1 MTLAA
6 ILIPARLNSK
16 RLPGKPLVQLDGKP
30 MIERVVSA
38 CVKTGLHTFV
48 LTDDI
53 EVYNHV
59 ERSSTALPIFTD
71 KDYANG
77 TERCAD
83 SISLKQ
89 LKSYHAFINVQGDM
103 PDVTPGM
110 IRTLQSS
117 KHELATLF
125 TDMPPSL
132 QKDKNTVKL
141 VKAGDQVIDF
151 VRGVPA
157 IGYGHHH
164 LGMYKY
170 SRKLL
175 SKYLN
180 LQIPPEEKS
189 QGLEQLRWLR
199 SGYNLGCV
207 YTKFNGTEINT
218 KDDVRR
224 WHDNRG

>member
-6 ILIPARLNSK
+6 ILIPARLHST
-16 RLPGKPLVQLDGKP
+16 RLPGKPLVQLDSKP
-30 MIERVVSA
+30 MIERVVDT

-48 LTDDI
+48 LTDSTEI
-53 EVYNHV
+53 YNHV
-59 ERSSTALPIFTD
+59 EQTSTALPIFTD

-83 SISLKQ
+83 SISVRQ
-89 LKSYHAFINVQGDM
+89 LKSYHTFINVQGDM
-103 PDVTPGM
+103 PDVTPKM

-125 TDMPPSL
+125 TTMPPHL
-132 QKDKNTVKL
+132 QKNPNVVKL
-141 VKAGDQVIDF
+141 VKAGDQAIDF
-151 VRGVPA
+151 VRGVPT

-164 LGMYKY
+164 LGMYKF
-170 SRKLL
+170 SRKIL
-175 SKYLN
+175 SKYLS

-189 QGLEQLRWLR
+189 QNLEQLRWLR
-199 SGYNLGCV
+199 SGYNIGCV
-207 YTKFNGTEINT
+207 YTDFDGIEINT

-224 WHDNRG
+224 WHDNRR